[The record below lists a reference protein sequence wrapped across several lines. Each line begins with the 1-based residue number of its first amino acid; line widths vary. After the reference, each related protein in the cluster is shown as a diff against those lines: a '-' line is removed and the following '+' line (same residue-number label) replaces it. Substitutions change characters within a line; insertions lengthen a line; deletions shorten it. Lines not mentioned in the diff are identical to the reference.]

1 LKKQSNRRLPNI
13 FPLNSVH
20 VCSAYDIVGDIAII
34 RLVEKQPKHC
44 NEVGRAIMEVHR
56 NVKTVLAQTNAING
70 EFRLRKLKHIAG
82 EKRTETIHKES
93 GCSFNVDVATCYFSP
108 RLSGERMRIA
118 DQVVEGETVVNMFAG
133 VGCFSIIIAKHA
145 KVRKIFSIDLNPSA
159 FQFMQENIR
168 INGFYGRIVPILGD
182 AGQVIQERLH
192 NVADR
197 VLMPLPEKALDYFPY
212 ALLALKGSGGWI
224 HYYDFVHATKAEDPV
239 GKVKA
244 KALARLHSLGAV
256 VEVLIGRI
264 VRSTGPNW
272 YQVALDIKT
281 NLAKQKGQERSY

>member
-1 LKKQSNRRLPNI
+1 LKKQPSTRLSEI
-13 FPLNSVH
+13 SPLNSVH
-20 VCSAYDIVGDIAII
+20 ACSAYDIIGDIAII

-56 NVKTVLAQTNAING
+56 NVKTVLAQTEAING
-70 EFRLRKLKHIAG
+70 EYRLRKLEYVAG
-82 EKRTETIHKES
+82 EKRTKTTCKES
-93 GCSFNVDVATCYFSP
+93 GCFFNVDVATCYFSP
-108 RLSGERMRIA
+108 RLSSERRRIA

-168 INGFYGRIVPILGD
+168 MNGFYGKIVPILGD
-182 AGQVIQERLH
+182 AGQIIQERLH
-192 NVADR
+192 NIADR
-197 VLMPLPEKALDYFPY
+197 VLMPLPEKALDYLPY
-212 ALLALKGSGGWI
+212 ALLALKKSGGWI

-239 GKVKA
+239 GKAKA
-244 KALARLHSLGAV
+244 KALDRLQSLGAIIEV
-256 VEVLIGRI
+256 VTDRI
-264 VRSTGPNW
+264 VRNTGPNW

-281 NLAKQKGQERSY
+281 KRCQTKRQERSY